1 MNSPINLKELW
12 AKQSSAVPDMAELF
26 LKADQLKRS
35 HLRKLIITNVLL
47 LTTSGF
53 ICFIWIYFEPQFLS
67 TKIGIALILLAMAI
81 FLAVYNQ
88 NIPLLKKQDEEQ
100 NSAVYLK
107 NLLVL
112 KNKQKFLQSHM
123 LSLYFVLLSLG
134 VGLYMIEYCMQM
146 TFVWALC
153 AYGLTA
159 LWVLFNWFYIR
170 PRQIKKQESKL
181 NEVIA
186 KFEVISRQMQD

>member
-1 MNSPINLKELW
+1 MKSPINLNELW

-35 HLRKLIITNVLL
+35 QLRKIIITNVLL
-47 LTTSGF
+47 MATSGF
-53 ICFIWIYFEPQFLS
+53 ISFIWFYFEPQFLS
-67 TKIGIALILLAMAI
+67 TKIGIVLVLLAMAL

-100 NSAVYLK
+100 NSAAYLK
-107 NLLVL
+107 NLLAI
-112 KNKQKFLQSHM
+112 KNKQKFLQGRM
-123 LSLYFVLLSLG
+123 LSLYFILLSLG
-134 VGLYMIEYCMQM
+134 VGLYMIEPCEQM
-146 TFVWALC
+146 SRMGALC
-153 AYGLTA
+153 AYGITA

-170 PRQIKKQESKL
+170 PRQIKKQDTKL

-186 KFEVISRQMQD
+186 KFEAISRQLQD